1 MPEAKKELKLNTFFS
16 RLWSLLVPSHKPI
29 KILVVFTVAL
39 ESVKLVG
46 PYILKLI
53 IDDITNFDV
62 SRILNL
68 SLLIILMFIVN
79 QIVSL
84 IDYSVDKRII
94 SIVAN
99 AEKYLTL
106 SSFRKLLFLPL
117 GYHEKE
123 NTGSKIIK
131 IEKGVDKI
139 INLVGYFFWNVLPSS
154 FQVLFTSIVL
164 LWVDVRFAAVFFTL
178 IPFFVYFTIKVNLDV
193 RDKRR
198 ARYKNYELSSDR
210 LVQAMINVNT
220 VKSFVQE
227 KTEFTALEK
236 IREKIKIILLG
247 EYFHIFKANLGRFF
261 LVDLCRASVLFL
273 GIYFVYRQSI
283 TIGTL
288 VFVFTISEKALISL
302 FSISKIY
309 DRIMEGSE
317 AIDRLYKLNNETSEI
332 NNPKAGVVPKNV
344 EGKIEFCNV
353 TFSYGGKKKVLD
365 RINLKIL
372 SGGITALVGP
382 SGGGKTTVARM
393 IYRHYDPQSGKVTL
407 DDIDLKD
414 YDLYAFRKFISIVPQ
429 EVEIFNGSVKENIAY
444 AVPGAS
450 DLEIIAAAKIANAHE
465 FIEKLPQKYNAE
477 VGERGIKLSGG
488 QRQRVGIARAI
499 LANPRVL
506 IFDEATSNLDS
517 YSEKLIQEAID
528 KIKEGRTI
536 IIIAHRLSTIKKADK
551 IIVLENGKVVEEGN
565 HYELSQIE
573 GGLYA
578 KLNELQK
585 MGDVE

>member
-1 MPEAKKELKLNTFFS
+1 MSEDKKELKLNIFFQ

-29 KILVVFTVAL
+29 KILVAFTIIL
-39 ESVKLVG
+39 ELVKLVG
-46 PYILKLI
+46 PYILKII
-53 IDDITNFDV
+53 IDEITSFDA
-62 SRILNL
+62 SKIS
-68 SLLIILMFIVN
+68 SLIFLIFLMFVVN
-79 QIVSL
+79 QISSL
-84 IDYSVDKRII
+84 IDYLVDKRII
-94 SIVAN
+94 SIVADV
-99 AEKYLTL
+99 ERYLTL
-106 SSFRKLLFLPL
+106 KSFKKLLFLPL

-139 INLVGYFFWNVLPSS
+139 TNLVGYFFWNVMPSS

-164 LWVDVRFAAVFFTL
+164 LWVDFRFALVFFAL
-178 IPFFVYFTIKVNLDV
+178 IPVFVYLTIKSNLNV
-193 RDKRR
+193 QDKRR

-227 KTEFTALEK
+227 KKELTALEK
-236 IREKIKIILLG
+236 IRERIKLILLG
-247 EYFHIFKANLGRFF
+247 EYFHIFKANIGRFF

-273 GIYFVYRQSI
+273 GIYFVYHKSI

-317 AIDRLYKLNNETSEI
+317 AINRLYKLNSETSEV
-332 NNPKAGVVPKNV
+332 NNPKAGVIPKNIR
-344 EGKIEFCNV
+344 GKIEFRNV
-353 TFSYGGKKKVLD
+353 AFSYGNKKKVLD
-365 RINLKIL
+365 HINLNIA
-372 SGGITALVGP
+372 SSCVTALVGP

-393 IYRHYDPQSGKVTL
+393 IYRHYDPQSGVITL
-407 DDIDLKD
+407 DDVNLKD
-414 YDLYAFRKFISIVPQ
+414 YDLYSFRKFISIVPQ
-429 EVEIFNGSVKENIAY
+429 EVEIFNGSVKNNIAY
-444 AVPGAS
+444 AASGAS
-450 DLEIIAAAKIANAHE
+450 DREIVAAAKIANAHE

-488 QRQRVGIARAI
+488 QRQRIGIARAI

-536 IIIAHRLSTIKKADK
+536 IIIALRLSTIKKADK
-551 IIVLENGKVVEEGN
+551 IFVLENGRVVEEGS
-565 HYELSQIE
+565 HYELAKIK

>member
-1 MPEAKKELKLNTFFS
+1 MEKHKNELKLNIFFD
-16 RLWSLLVPSHKPI
+16 RLWSLLTPSHKPI
-29 KILVVFTVAL
+29 KILVVFTIIL

-46 PYILKLI
+46 PYILKLV
-53 IDDITNFDV
+53 IDDITNFDI
-62 SRILNL
+62 SKILNL
-68 SLLIILMFIVN
+68 LLLIISMFVVN

-84 IDYSVDKRII
+84 IDYAIDKRII
-94 SIVAN
+94 GIIAD

-106 SSFRKLLFLPL
+106 GTFKKLLFLPL

-139 INLVGYFFWNVLPSS
+139 INLVGYFFWNVLPAS

-164 LWVDVRFAAVFFTL
+164 LWFDFRFAVVYFTL
-178 IPFFVYFTIKVNLDV
+178 IPIFIFMTIKVNIDV
-193 RDKRR
+193 QDKRR
-198 ARYKNYELSSDR
+198 DRYKNYELSSDR

-227 KTEFTALEK
+227 RKEFSALEK
-236 IREKIKIILLG
+236 IRERIKAILLG
-247 EYFHIFKANLGRFF
+247 EYFHIFKANLGRFL

-273 GIYFVYRQSI
+273 GVYFVYHKSI

-288 VFVFTISEKALISL
+288 VFVFTISEKAMLSL
-302 FSISKIY
+302 FNISKIY

-317 AIDRLYKLNNETSEI
+317 AISRLYKLNNETSEI

-344 EGKIEFCNV
+344 EGKIEFHNV

-365 RINLKIL
+365 HINLDIL

-393 IYRHYDPQSGKVTL
+393 IYRHYDPQSGSITL
-407 DDIDLKD
+407 DNVNLKD
-414 YDLYAFRKFISIVPQ
+414 YDLYSFRKFISIVPQ
-429 EVEIFNGSVKENIAY
+429 EVEIFNGSVKDNISY
-444 AVPGAS
+444 AALGAS
-450 DLEIIAAAKIANAHE
+450 DLEIVAAAKIANAHE

-551 IIVLENGKVVEEGN
+551 IVVLENGRVVEEGS
-565 HYELSQIE
+565 HYELSQIK